1 VTVTVIRRVAVILM
15 QDMMMLALKKMV
27 ERVSA
32 VEQVVTMTV

>member
-15 QDMMMLALKKMV
+15 QDMMMLVLKKTV

-32 VEQVVTMTV
+32 VERVVTMTV